1 VAAEETK
8 ELTTT
13 TSKAFV
19 GGMHVTHTWQA
30 VTANLQAPNLS
41 LPMKP
46 LVALSRP
53 AIQPLC
59 RHPAKHTITTIVQ
72 SSKTEGD
79 CNPLRSKHS

>member
-8 ELTTT
+8 ELATT

-19 GGMHVTHTWQA
+19 GGMHITRTWQA
-30 VTANLQAPNLS
+30 LTATPQAPNLS

-72 SSKTEGD
+72 Q
-79 CNPLRSKHS
+79 NRR